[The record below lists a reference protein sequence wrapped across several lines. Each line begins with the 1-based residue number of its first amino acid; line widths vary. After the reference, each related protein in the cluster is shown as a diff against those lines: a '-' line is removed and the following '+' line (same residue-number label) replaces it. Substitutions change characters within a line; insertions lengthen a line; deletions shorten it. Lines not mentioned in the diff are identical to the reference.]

1 LRVSFGPLDILLII
15 VGISILVIVHESG
28 HYLAARAFKMRVLRY
43 SIGFGPTLFKY
54 QPKGSPTVFQVAA
67 IPFLAYVQIA
77 GMNPHEDVD
86 PKDPGLFGNK
96 SVFARVVTIA
106 AGPFANYLC
115 ASLLVFLIGLSG
127 WPQLW
132 LRVLTPDDPRA
143 TAPASGPMVVG
154 DVLEGVAQDAG
165 VAPGDV
171 FVEANG
177 RTIHDVRDLIEV
189 TAPRGGQ
196 ATTYVIERD
205 GERRTIE
212 MTPARGEDGVGRIG
226 VAAEPV
232 YVKFELGEAARSAIT
247 FPWRLTLMQLQGMAK
262 MVQEA
267 DTSQIGGPV
276 AMGKMIGDA
285 AQSGPTDFF
294 AVLALLSTALG
305 LFNLLPLPA
314 LDGGRLAFLGYELI
328 TRRRANEKLE
338 AVVHT
343 VGIVF
348 LLCVIVLVTIRDIFG
363 GPSAPEEAA
372 TQSTRTSTDGTAPSE
387 AASPSAMDA
396 PTAATPSGGTPST
409 GTPTTGTPTTPALA
423 TPSEDAP
430 NTDAPSAPA
439 ANAPSAG
446 TSSAPA
452 ANAPSAGTPSTPAT
466 NGPSAGTSM
475 HAAE

>member
-1 LRVSFGPLDILLII
+1 MSFGPLDILLII

-143 TAPASGPMVVG
+143 TATASGPMVVG

-165 VAPGDV
+165 VVPGDV

-177 RTIHDVRDLIEV
+177 RAIRDVRDLIEV

-205 GERRTIE
+205 GERRTFE
-212 MTPARGEDGVGRIG
+212 MTPALGADGVGRIG
-226 VAAEPV
+226 VAASPV
-232 YVKFELGEAARSAIT
+232 YVKFELGEAAESAIT
-247 FPWRLTLMQLQGMAK
+247 FPWRLTVMQLEGMAK
-262 MVQEA
+262 MVRDA

-314 LDGGRLAFLGYELI
+314 LDGGRLGFLGFELI

-338 AVVHT
+338 AIVHT

-363 GPSAPEEAA
+363 GPPSAPEEAA
-372 TQSTRTSTDGTAPSE
+372 QSTTDTSGTS
-387 AASPSAMDA
+387 ASPSAMDA
-396 PTAATPSGGTPST
+396 PSPATPNANAAPSENAPTAPSTAAPSENAPST
-409 GTPTTGTPTTPALA
+409 A
-423 TPSEDAP
+423 AP
-430 NTDAPSAPA
+430 NENAPNENAPSAPNA
-439 ANAPSAG
+439 ASPTD
-446 TSSAPA
+446 TSMAAPA
-452 ANAPSAGTPSTPAT
+452 
-466 NGPSAGTSM
+466 
-475 HAAE
+475 E

>member
-1 LRVSFGPLDILLII
+1 
-15 VGISILVIVHESG
+15 
-28 HYLAARAFKMRVLRY
+28 
-43 SIGFGPTLFKY
+43 
-54 QPKGSPTVFQVAA
+54 
-67 IPFLAYVQIA
+67 
-77 GMNPHEDVD
+77 
-86 PKDPGLFGNK
+86 
-96 SVFARVVTIA
+96 
-106 AGPFANYLC
+106 
-115 ASLLVFLIGLSG
+115 
-127 WPQLW
+127 
-132 LRVLTPDDPRA
+132 
-143 TAPASGPMVVG
+143 
-154 DVLEGVAQDAG
+154 
-165 VAPGDV
+165 
-171 FVEANG
+171 
-177 RTIHDVRDLIEV
+177 
-189 TAPRGGQ
+189 
-196 ATTYVIERD
+196 
-205 GERRTIE
+205 

>member
-1 LRVSFGPLDILLII
+1 MSFGPLDILLII

-143 TAPASGPMVVG
+143 TATASGPMVVG

-165 VAPGDV
+165 VVPGDV

-177 RTIHDVRDLIEV
+177 RAIHDVRDLIEV

-226 VAAEPV
+226 VAPEPV
-232 YVKFELGEAARSAIT
+232 YVKFELGEAAQSALT
-247 FPWRLTLMQLQGMAK
+247 FPWRLTVMQLEGMAK
-262 MVQEA
+262 MVRDA

-314 LDGGRLAFLGYELI
+314 LDGGRLAFLGFELV

-338 AVVHT
+338 AIVHT

-363 GPSAPEEAA
+363 GPGAPEEAA
-372 TQSTRTSTDGTAPSE
+372 TQSSTSSDTND
-387 AASPSAMDA
+387 AASPSAMEA
-396 PTAATPSGGTPST
+396 PSTDTPST
-409 GTPTTGTPTTPALA
+409 DTPSTDAPSSDTPTAPAA
-423 TPSEDAP
+423 TP
-430 NTDAPSAPA
+430 NTDAPRADAP
-439 ANAPSAG
+439 NAPSAA
-446 TSSAPA
+446 TPSANTPS
-452 ANAPSAGTPSTPAT
+452 ANTPSADAPSASTPNAPAT
-466 NGPSAGTSM
+466 SPTDTSM
-475 HAAE
+475 QAAAE